1 MPKACQKGPERSLSV
16 YSMKTDFFC
25 CRLFTTLGVNWCNF
39 YWTGVSHR
47 AMFLHQCL
55 EKFPYGRMHEKV
67 RYLIRGMR
75 WIGRK
80 VENAEQ
86 RGQTLLQAGGGTQI
100 LGSIF
105 GGIGVGKFLLCPFS
119 TASLTF

>member
-1 MPKACQKGPERSLSV
+1 M
-16 YSMKTDFFC
+16 
-25 CRLFTTLGVNWCNF
+25 LGVDRCRF

-55 EKFPYGRMHEKV
+55 EKFPYGRMDKKV